1 LAGGAMTG
9 AIQYNGRG
17 NNSIYNGPNDQAA
30 TYNGTLNNFVISSW
44 YGVSFTTSCTG

>member
-1 LAGGAMTG
+1 MTG